1 MEENEVR
8 IYFGG
13 DLTNLYEIGW
23 LSSDLSQVIDF
34 TELLESE
41 DFERTEKFFGE
52 KARPFNRYTK
62 VVNKPHK
69 RPEIIDVRRG
79 SVELVVGG
87 VAAAAAILMP
97 LVQISV
103 QRYFEQ
109 RDEEVSFEVS
119 PQDESLKRM
128 MDSYARGDFGRG
140 REGLTALF
148 ALLETRNYNVR
159 VLSQNVYL
167 VEHVVEKYAQRIV
180 RTIKKNRSDS

>member
-34 TELLESE
+34 SELLELE

-52 KARPFNRYTK
+52 KARPFNRFTK
-62 VVNKPHK
+62 VVNRPHK
-69 RPEIIDVRRG
+69 RPEIIDVRKG
-79 SVELVVGG
+79 SVELVLGG
-87 VAAAAAILMP
+87 VTVAAAILMP
-97 LVQISV
+97 LVQIYA

-109 RDEEVSFEVS
+109 QNEEVSFEVS
-119 PQDESLKRM
+119 PQDKSLKRIL
-128 MDSYARGDFGRG
+128 DAYARGEFGRG
-140 REGLTALF
+140 SEGLSALF
-148 ALLETRNYNVR
+148 SLLEIRNYDVR

-167 VEHVVEKYAQRIV
+167 VEHVVERYAQRIV
-180 RTIKKNRSDS
+180 RTIKKNRPDS